1 MVVFVGRGAEV
12 GVLRELV
19 AAVAGGR
26 GGVAWVEGEPGIGK
40 SALVREGLSGAAD
53 AGCLGLWGMADELRG
68 RFPLGVIVDCLMA
81 ARAAV
86 GGELEGVSLLLRGEG
101 AGDVIAVAA
110 ERVLA
115 AVDRLCAASPVVLV
129 LDDVQWADEVSV
141 SVWHRLAAATAQVPL
156 LVVAIARPVPWSA
169 PLVVARRGAAERG
182 VMLPVRP
189 LPDAEVAVLV
199 GELAGGRA
207 GPGLA
212 GLARQAGGNPLYVR
226 ELTEA
231 LVREGRVRVTK
242 GVAELAVDAGSGA
255 PVTLAAAIEGRLGF
269 VSPEALVV
277 LRMAALLGA
286 QFSVRDL
293 AVVSGRGGWDLA
305 GLVREAVS
313 AGVLVESGEQLAFRH
328 GLIARAL
335 VDGMPTGVRA
345 ELHRDAARALAAAD
359 AGAERVAAQLA
370 AAGPRLEEWAL
381 DWLTQRGQEL
391 ADRAP
396 RVAAEL
402 LDRAAGQVAR
412 ADRWARGGLTGAP
425 GRDDVRWEVLAEL
438 LARVLLVLARNERAE
453 AVAGEVLE
461 ATADA
466 RRRTRV
472 AWTLASALRESGR
485 RSQALEVISQ
495 VLPGADPAD
504 PWTARLHAARAL
516 TLVVDV
522 RSANAGSEQ
531 IFRAAAAA
539 AEALMA
545 AQRAGDRL
553 AAGYALHVQATLSYR
568 RGEEAGALRLSEQA
582 LDVIGDDPEATDLRL
597 LLLSNRMGSR
607 FGSDEDVSAEASE
620 LIALAERAGTARLA
634 MVRTAVAEMLFYQGR
649 WDDALAELDAV
660 LDPAA
665 DIQSVVRMTA
675 IGVAALI
682 AAHRDDQPS
691 LSAWLRAAEELE
703 PNVTE
708 GKSPFGSF
716 LSRASA
722 MAAERDGRPA
732 DAVAIL
738 TADRPAGARIDLD
751 EAQAMLELVGYAL
764 TAGDEQAARDAA
776 ARCEQV
782 AAELADVKEAV
793 ALSRQCRGV
802 TDSDPGLIAEA
813 VAHFRGRPR
822 PPDLAKALEDL
833 AVAQAGRGELVAARA
848 CLNEA
853 VGIFAG
859 MGAEW
864 DMLRADTRLR
874 PFGVRRRR
882 AGTPRPR
889 TGWQALTPT
898 EAKIAA
904 LVGAGLSNPEIG
916 SRMFL
921 SRYTVQVHVSHILAK
936 LQARSRVEIAGQVA
950 SQPAEFNQPAE
961 RSTA

>member
-12 GVLRELV
+12 EVLRELV

-40 SALVREGLSGAAD
+40 SALVREALSGAGD
-53 AGCLGLWGMADELRG
+53 AGCLGLWGVADELRG
-68 RFPLGVIVDCLMA
+68 RFPLGVIVDCLVS
-81 ARAAV
+81 ARAVV

-101 AGDVIAVAA
+101 AGDVVAVAA

-115 AVDRLCAASPVVLV
+115 AVDRLCAVSPVVLV
-129 LDDVQWADEVSV
+129 LDDVQWADEASV

-169 PLVVARRGAAERG
+169 ALVVARRGAAERG
-182 VMLPVRP
+182 QVLAVRP

-199 GELAGGRA
+199 GELVGGRA

-231 LVREGRVRVTK
+231 LMREGRVRVTK
-242 GVAELAVDAGSGA
+242 GVAELAGGAGRGA
-255 PVTLAAAIEGRLGF
+255 PVTLAAAIEARLGF
-269 VSPEALVV
+269 VSPEALGV

-293 AVVSGRGGWDLA
+293 AVVSGHGGWELA
-305 GLVREAVS
+305 RVVREAVS

-328 GLIARAL
+328 GLIAQAL
-335 VDGMPTGVRA
+335 VDGVPTGVRA

-359 AGAERVAAQLA
+359 GGAERVAAQLA
-370 AAGPRLEEWAL
+370 AAGPGLEEWAL
-381 DWLTQRGQEL
+381 GWLAERGQEL

-402 LDRAAGQVAR
+402 LDRAAGQTGQVAR
-412 ADRWARGGLTGAP
+412 ADRWARDGLAGAP
-425 GRDDVRWEVLAEL
+425 GRDDARWEVLAEL
-438 LARVLLVLARNERAE
+438 LARVLLVLARNEQAE

-466 RRRTRV
+466 GRRTRV
-472 AWTLASALRESGR
+472 AWTLASALRETGR
-485 RSQALEVISQ
+485 RPQALEVISQ

-522 RSANAGSEQ
+522 HTANAGSEQ
-531 IFRAAAAA
+531 ILRAATAA

-568 RGEEAGALRLSEQA
+568 RGEEAVALRLSEQA
-582 LDVIGDDPEATDLRL
+582 LEVIGDDPEATDLRL
-597 LLLSNRMGSR
+597 LLLSNRIGSR
-607 FGSDEDVSAEASE
+607 FASDEDVSAEASE

-634 MVRTAVAEMLFYQGR
+634 MVRSVVAEILFYQGR

-675 IGVAALI
+675 IGTAALI
-682 AAHRDDQPS
+682 AAHRDDRS
-691 LSAWLRAAEELE
+691 GLSAWLRAAEELE
-703 PNVTE
+703 ANTAD
-708 GKSPFGSF
+708 GKSPFGSYV
-716 LSRASA
+716 SRASA

-738 TADRPAGARIDLD
+738 AADRPAGAWIDLD
-751 EAQAMLELVGYAL
+751 EAQAMLELARYAL
-764 TAGDEQAARDAA
+764 TAGDEQAAREAA

-782 AAELADVKEAV
+782 AAELGDTKEAV

-802 TDSDPGLIAEA
+802 TDSDPGPISEA
-813 VAHFRGRPR
+813 VAHFRGRSR
-822 PPDLAKALEDL
+822 PLDLAQAIEDL
-833 AVAQAGRGELVAARA
+833 AVARRPGRTGR
-848 CLNEA
+848 
-853 VGIFAG
+853 
-859 MGAEW
+859 
-864 DMLRADTRLR
+864 
-874 PFGVRRRR
+874 
-882 AGTPRPR
+882 RPR
-889 TGWQALTPT
+889 LPQ
-898 EAKIAA
+898 
-904 LVGAGLSNPEIG
+904 
-916 SRMFL
+916 
-921 SRYTVQVHVSHILAK
+921 
-936 LQARSRVEIAGQVA
+936 
-950 SQPAEFNQPAE
+950 
-961 RSTA
+961 